1 MGLAQKNLIAT
12 VLFVVFALTDWA
24 DGYLARK
31 LNQTSAFG
39 AFLDPVADKFLVCAS
54 LLVLVHLDRADV
66 FVALI
71 IIGREIAISSLREW
85 MAIIGATK
93 SVAVHMLG
101 KLKTTVQMVAIP
113 FLLFDGVCWRDRHP
127 CLGHLAD
134 LAGCGADGLVHGLL
148 PAEGP
153 ARNPRPGP
161 LMPPSP
167 MTCSQ
172 DNAWLRAMPWVFV
185 LIWSTGFIVA
195 RYGMPHAPP
204 MKFLAVRYALSI
216 LCFLPWIWL
225 AAVKW
230 PVSRSQWL
238 HLSVTGIL
246 MHAGYL
252 GGVWAAVKAGMGS
265 GLSALIVGCSRCS
278 PPSGSAAWAGRAG
291 DVSRRQW
298 LGLLLGFA
306 GLVLVVSHKFS
317 GGGPGDT
324 ANWLNLSLAVLA
336 LLAITVGTLYQKR
349 FVQTLRRAQRQ
360 RGAADGGAGRD
371 LPLALL
377 EPRPCAGTR
386 SWPGHGLVGAGLT
399 LGGSSL
405 LYMLIQRGAAASV
418 TSLMYLV
425 PPCTALIAWAAVQ

>member
-1 MGLAQKNLIAT
+1 M
-12 VLFVVFALTDWA
+12 
-24 DGYLARK
+24 
-31 LNQTSAFG
+31 S
-39 AFLDPVADKFLVCAS
+39 
-54 LLVLVHLDRADV
+54 
-66 FVALI
+66 
-71 IIGREIAISSLREW
+71 
-85 MAIIGATK
+85 
-93 SVAVHMLG
+93 
-101 KLKTTVQMVAIP
+101 
-113 FLLFDGVCWRDRHP
+113 
-127 CLGHLAD
+127 
-134 LAGCGADGLVHGLL
+134 
-148 PAEGP
+148 PA
-153 ARNPRPGP
+153 
-161 LMPPSP
+161 
-167 MTCSQ
+167 SQ

-216 LCFLPWIWL
+216 LCFLPWIWV
-225 AAVKW
+225 AAVKL

-246 MHAGYL
+246 MHAAYL

-265 GLSALIVGCSRCS
+265 GLSALIVGLQPVLTAIWLSS
-278 PPSGSAAWAGRAG
+278 VGGQGG

-324 ANWLNLSLAVLA
+324 ATWLNLSFAVLA
-336 LLAITVGTLYQKR
+336 LFSITIGTLYQKR
-349 FVQTLRRAQRQ
+349 YVKPCDVRSANAVQLV
-360 RGAADGGAGRD
+360 AALAVT
-371 LPLALL
+371 LPLALMEAEAVNWNVEL
-377 EPRPCAGTR
+377 AGAMAW
-386 SWPGHGLVGAGLT
+386 SVLGLT

-425 PPCTALIAWAAVQ
+425 PPCTALIAWVLFGEPITLTTVLGIALTAFGVSLVVRSPR